1 MDQKCER
8 NRIYM
13 DGRGW
18 KGIKKK
24 EIVAGAAFFLLFSL
38 LMTAVFAES
47 FRRNETVWK
56 KENIELIGRMAEQ
69 FPGQEL
75 QLMEAV
81 HGQMQGKSEDAGAD
95 RKDRE
100 ELHRKKSAYQVRAEE
115 LLAAY
120 GYENRD
126 TEWENGELLRE
137 SGFFFCV
144 FFLIGGIFLL
154 GGWQYRRRKVRTAL
168 GSLEERLALL
178 NAGKYEKAVRESE
191 EKILEEDNFAKVEAQ
206 IAFLGRKTE
215 LLMERMQREKEGVK
229 SLVTDISHQLKT
241 PLASLKLE
249 LELAL
254 EKDAVWKK
262 GEPGDFMER
271 MQAEVRRLESLTEGL
286 KNVSKMEAEMVQLR
300 PEWCELKETLIRA
313 VNAVYMKAFEK
324 GIEIELRED
333 YKKQLFYDRKWMQEV
348 FINILDNAVKYSGEG
363 TTIRIRVEELQN
375 SVVTEIED
383 AGIGIPK
390 KEYPEVFKRFYR
402 GERKEV
408 QEQEG
413 AGVGLYLVRKIVELH
428 GGSVMIRPAAGG
440 GTIFRVILQK
450 NDSFVRKDESKM

>member
-1 MDQKCER
+1 MDR
-8 NRIYM
+8 
-13 DGRGW
+13 RGW

-24 EIVAGAAFFLLFSL
+24 EIAAGAVFFLLFSL
-38 LMTAVFAES
+38 LMTAVFAGS

-56 KENIELIGRMAEQ
+56 KENLELIGRLAEQ

-81 HGQMQGKSEDAGAD
+81 HGQMRGKSKDAGAD
-95 RKDRE
+95 KKERE
-100 ELHRKKSAYQVRAEE
+100 ELEKKKNAYQLRAEE
-115 LLAAY
+115 LLGGY
-120 GYENRD
+120 GYGSRD
-126 TEWENGELLRE
+126 TVWENEELLRE
-137 SGFFFCV
+137 SGLFFCV
-144 FFLIGGIFLL
+144 FFLTGGSFLL
-154 GGWQYRRRKVRTAL
+154 VGWQYRRRTVRTAL
-168 GSLEERLALL
+168 GSLEERLSLL
-178 NAGKYEKAVRESE
+178 NAGEYEKAVRESE
-191 EKILEEDNFAKVEAQ
+191 KKILEEGSFAKVEAQ

-215 LLMERMQREKEGVK
+215 LLMQRMQREKEGVK
-229 SLVTDISHQLKT
+229 SLVTDVFHQLKT
-241 PLASLKLE
+241 PLASLRLE
-249 LELAL
+249 VELAL
-254 EKDAVWKK
+254 EKEERWKK
-262 GEPGDFMER
+262 GELEDSLER
-271 MQAEVRRLESLTEGL
+271 MQAEVKRLESLMEGL
-286 KNVSKMEAEMVQLR
+286 KNVSKMEAEMIQLR
-300 PEWCELKETLIRA
+300 PEWCELKETLVRA

-324 GIEIELRED
+324 GIEIELQED

-348 FINILDNAVKYSGEG
+348 FINILDNAIKYSGEG
-363 TTIRIRVEELQN
+363 TTIRICVEELQN

-390 KEYPEVFKRFYR
+390 REYPEVFKRFYR

-413 AGVGLYLVRKIVELH
+413 AGVGLYLVRKIVELQ